1 MCSKSQL
8 RGTTMKNYWIVKVE
22 GEALNLPKE
31 LSEILRIQSG
41 AYILIEAD
49 TRTRE
54 AVITRLAPSG
64 VKLVEMNLLMKNV
77 PGAMAKVDTLLGEHN
92 VNIIYAEG
100 EMVEDEP
107 NLYTSVKMLDLCN
120 ANTEITTL
128 EENLKAL
135 DEVLEATFVKF

>member
-1 MCSKSQL
+1 
-8 RGTTMKNYWIVKVE
+8 MKNYWIVKVE
-22 GEALNLPKE
+22 GETLDLPKE

-41 AYILIEAD
+41 AYVLIEAD

-54 AVITRLAPSG
+54 AVITRLASSG

-77 PGAMAKVDTLLGEHN
+77 PGAMAKVDMLLGEHN

-107 NLYTSVKMLDLCN
+107 NLYTSVKMLDMCN
-120 ANTEITTL
+120 ATFEVEDLEKNLRTL
-128 EENLKAL
+128 EE
-135 DEVLEATFVKF
+135 VLEVKFIKF

>member
-1 MCSKSQL
+1 
-8 RGTTMKNYWIVKVE
+8 MKNYWIVKVE
-22 GEALNLPKE
+22 DEALNLPRE

-107 NLYTSVKMLDLCN
+107 NLYTSVKMLDLGN
-120 ANTEITTL
+120 ADTEITAL

>member
-1 MCSKSQL
+1 
-8 RGTTMKNYWIVKVE
+8 MKNYWIVKVE

>member
-1 MCSKSQL
+1 
-8 RGTTMKNYWIVKVE
+8 MKNYWIVKVE
-22 GEALNLPKE
+22 GETLSLPKE
-31 LSEILRIQSG
+31 LSDLLRVQSG

-64 VKLVEMNLLMKNV
+64 VELVEMNLLMKNV
-77 PGAMAKVDTLLGEHN
+77 PGAMAKVDTLLGDNN

-107 NLYTSVKMLDLCN
+107 ELYTSVKMLDMHN
-120 ANTEITTL
+120 AEISIENL
-128 EENLKAL
+128 EENLRAMG
-135 DEVLEATFVKF
+135 EVMEVKLVKF

>member
-1 MCSKSQL
+1 
-8 RGTTMKNYWIVKVE
+8 MKNYWIVKVE
-22 GEALNLPKE
+22 GETLTLPRE
-31 LSEILRIQSG
+31 LSELLRIQSG

-64 VKLVEMNLLMKNV
+64 VKLVEMNLLMRNI
-77 PGAMAKVDTLLGEHN
+77 PGAMAKVDTVLGEHN

-107 NLYTSVKMLDLCN
+107 ELYTSVKMLDMRN
-120 ANTEITTL
+120 ADITADTL
-128 EENLKAL
+128 EKTLRTME
-135 DEVLEATFVKF
+135 EVMEIKFVEF

>member
-1 MCSKSQL
+1 
-8 RGTTMKNYWIVKVE
+8 MKNYWIVKVE
-22 GEALNLPKE
+22 GETLSLPKE
-31 LSEILRIQSG
+31 LSDLLRVQSG
-41 AYILIEAD
+41 AYVLIEAD

-92 VNIIYAEG
+92 INIIYAEG

-107 NLYTSVKMLDLCN
+107 ELYTSVKMLDMCN
-120 ANTEITTL
+120 ADVDVDTL
-128 EENLKAL
+128 EETMKTMG
-135 DEVLEATFVKF
+135 EVVEIKFVKF

>member
-1 MCSKSQL
+1 
-8 RGTTMKNYWIVKVE
+8 MKNYWIVKVE
-22 GEALNLPKE
+22 EETLSLPKE
-31 LSEILRIQSG
+31 LSDLLRIQSG

-77 PGAMAKVDTLLGEHN
+77 PGAMAKVDTILGENN

-100 EMVEDEP
+100 EMVDDEP
-107 NLYTSVKMLDLCN
+107 ELYTSVKMLDMHN
-120 ANTEITTL
+120 AAISIENL
-128 EENLKAL
+128 EETMRTME
-135 DEVLEATFVKF
+135 EVLDVKFTKF

>member
-1 MCSKSQL
+1 
-8 RGTTMKNYWIVKVE
+8 MKNYWIVKVE
-22 GEALNLPKE
+22 GEALNLPEE

-107 NLYTSVKMLDLCN
+107 NFYTSVKMLDLCN
-120 ANTEITTL
+120 SDTEITAL
-128 EENLKAL
+128 EENLKEL